1 MSFTDEQ
8 IRTIIRDTVS
18 KLMAQENG
26 AASAGCL
33 FDDVNDAIAAAKAA
47 QAKLVM
53 MSLEERGRLVESM
66 RAAAVKNAE
75 YLAKL
80 AHEETQMCIRD
91 RNDYLKFQYG
101 SLFRG
106 FSCYVSFWLEMF

>member
-47 QAKLVM
+47 KLCA
-53 MSLEERGRLVESM
+53 LLRLKMQS
-66 RAAAVKNAE
+66 
-75 YLAKL
+75 
-80 AHEETQMCIRD
+80 IW
-91 RNDYLKFQYG
+91 RN
-101 SLFRG
+101 
-106 FSCYVSFWLEMF
+106 